1 MAGLNLEIPDDLLKE
16 LLDKP
21 FDKIAKTALDE
32 CAPILEKAVKSSM
45 RRAVK
50 HPGDSDMVKS
60 VRKNKPKQTKTD
72 AWIVNVY
79 PSGYSK
85 NSFNRYTGNRV
96 KRYPVSNAL
105 KAIWL
110 EYGRVGQNPS
120 PWLAPAVSNCSSEI
134 LRKMQDI
141 WEKEVGAK

>member
-1 MAGLNLEIPDDLLKE
+1 MAGLNLEIPDEFLKE

-21 FDKIAKTALDE
+21 FDAVAKKALDE
-32 CAPILEKAVKSSM
+32 CAPVLEQSVKGSLRKAI
-45 RRAVK
+45 K
-50 HPGDSDMVKS
+50 HQGDSDLIKS

-79 PSGYSK
+79 PSGYSQHT
-85 NSFNRYTGNRV
+85 FNRYTGKSI

-110 EYGRVGQNPS
+110 EYGRVGQAPS
-120 PWLAPAVSNCSSEI
+120 PWLAPAVQNSSNEI
-134 LRKMQDI
+134 LRKMQEI

>member
-1 MAGLNLEIPDDLLKE
+1 MAGLNLEIPDDFLKE

-21 FDKIAKTALDE
+21 FDQIAKKALDE
-32 CAPILEKAVKSSM
+32 TAPVLQKAVKSSL
-45 RRAVK
+45 RKAIK
-50 HPGDSDMVKS
+50 HPGDSDLVKS
-60 VRKNKPKQTKTD
+60 VKSNKPKQTKTD

-79 PSGYSK
+79 PSGYSQ
-85 NSFNRYTGNRV
+85 NSFNRYTGSRV

-120 PWLAPAVSNCSSEI
+120 PWLAPAVTSCTSEI
-134 LRKMQDI
+134 LKMMQEI

>member
-79 PSGYSK
+79 PSGYSQ

-110 EYGRVGQNPS
+110 E
-120 PWLAPAVSNCSSEI
+120 
-134 LRKMQDI
+134 
-141 WEKEVGAK
+141 